1 MPKACGYWT
10 IATAAHARGHFLA
23 RELMMD
29 SPPVP
34 VFLAGPFPVVHSVAI
49 DRDEHDVDLDVALLI
64 AGQPNILASTRFP
77 LDDTWERIVTALE
90 SGDAR
95 LGVAGVPHEVE
106 NANGCLVYPSAYI
119 GLECANGERLVLSHI
134 RGLDAAVDAESYARD
149 VIDSLLQGM
158 GPDELGESVDD

>member
-1 MPKACGYWT
+1 
-10 IATAAHARGHFLA
+10 
-23 RELMMD
+23 MD

-34 VFLAGPFPVVHSVAI
+34 VFLAGPFPVIHSVSI

-77 LDDTWERIVTALE
+77 LDDTWERIVSALE

-106 NANGCLVYPSAYI
+106 TATGGSQVYPSAYI

-134 RGLDAAVDAESYARD
+134 RGLDAGVDAETYARD

>member
-1 MPKACGYWT
+1 
-10 IATAAHARGHFLA
+10 
-23 RELMMD
+23 MD
-29 SPPVP
+29 SPPIP
-34 VFLAGPFPVVHSVAI
+34 VFLAGPFPVIHSASI
-49 DRDEHDVDLDVALLI
+49 DNEDCDVDLDVALLI

-77 LDDTWERIVTALE
+77 LDESWERIVSALD

-106 NANGCLVYPSAYI
+106 NGTGNSQVYPSAYI

-134 RGLDAAVDAESYARD
+134 RGLDAAIDAETFARE

-158 GPDELGESVDD
+158 GPEELGETIDE